1 MDLNNITMQSI
12 GPVVI
17 VLLAVAGVFIA
28 IASVI
33 EEANKG
39 RKQKQR
45 DREWDDLSK
54 P

>member
-1 MDLNNITMQSI
+1 MFALSDFNSS
-12 GPVVI
+12 GP
-17 VLLAVAGVFIA
+17 LLMILFLAFCIIMA

-33 EEANKG
+33 EEANKA

-45 DREWDDLSK
+45 DREWNDLSK

>member
-1 MDLNNITMQSI
+1 MTVFAMAIEGQIIL
-12 GPVVI
+12 
-17 VLLAVAGVFIA
+17 VLLAVAIVFLG

-45 DREWDDLSK
+45 EREWDDLSK